1 MSMKLVG
8 PRVGTIYGGHPLS
21 KPFYEY
27 ISRPNLA
34 VHKNV
39 RINRVTANFK

>member
-8 PRVGTIYGGHPLS
+8 PRVGTIHGGPPLL

-27 ISRPNLA
+27 ISWPNLA
-34 VHKNV
+34 VHENV
-39 RINRVTANFK
+39 